1 MDRLQAQR
9 QRLFGD
15 GSATDGLPAPT
26 LDAQGRTRTLV
37 LGLARP
43 ADWTALSRVWQ
54 GVQQDAGLPAP
65 AIAVSGQDALQLW
78 FALAQPVAAA
88 DGAAWLAK
96 LCQTYWAD
104 LPMARVQVW
113 PQPDTQN
120 PCGWRHAP
128 HWPGQA
134 VGEERWSAFIAP
146 DLAPVFE
153 AEPWLDVAPG
163 ADGQADLLA
172 RLHTVP
178 AQGVVAPSAAPAGYT
193 APAGPEDSP
202 ARGAG
207 ALAATTPAV
216 PTLVGPYRDAAQF
229 LWAVVNDSAVPLAL
243 RIDAAKALLGQPPA
257 PSVPT

>member
-1 MDRLQAQR
+1 MDRLQGQR

-15 GSATDGLPAPT
+15 VSVFDGPAAPT
-26 LDAQGRTRTLV
+26 VDAQGRTRTLV

-43 ADWTALSRVWQ
+43 ADWTALGRVWQ

-96 LCQTYWAD
+96 LCQTYLAD
-104 LPMARVQVW
+104 VPMARLQAW
-113 PQPDTQN
+113 PQPDTQVQH
-120 PCGWRHAP
+120 GWRHAP
-128 HWPGQA
+128 HWPGQP

-178 AQGVVAPSAAPAGYT
+178 AQDVAPPKPAHAGHAT
-193 APAGPEDSP
+193 PASLLDSP
-202 ARGAG
+202 AGHAG
-207 ALAATTPAV
+207 TLGSAPAV
-216 PTLVGPYRDAAQF
+216 PTLVGPFRDAAQF
-229 LWAVVNDSAVPLAL
+229 LWAVVNDSGVPLAW
-243 RIDAAKALLGQPPA
+243 RIDAAKALLAHPPA
-257 PSVPT
+257 PSVPR